1 MAEGPIVLFLLT
13 IEMKDT
19 WFCIWAVAVR
29 VRRRNGRERIS
40 SKN

>member
-1 MAEGPIVLFLLT
+1 MAEGSIVLFLLT

-19 WFCIWAVAVR
+19 WFCLWAVAVR
-29 VRRRNGRERIS
+29 VRRDGFERIS